1 VSDTPEP
8 DLERRFTLEEANA
21 MLPDLRRTLPALQSA
36 RQIVLRAGERIKGTA
51 PKDGGGS
58 EGREY
63 WDALALL
70 RKETER
76 LSSEGIILRDIDSGL
91 VDFPA
96 EREGRP
102 MFLCWRLDEPAIE
115 YWHPVDTG
123 FSGRRPLSGS

>member
-1 VSDTPEP
+1 MSDTPEP
-8 DLERRFTLEEANA
+8 DLERTFTVEEANA
-21 MLPDLRRTLPALQSA
+21 ALPDLRRTLPALQGA
-36 RQIVLRAGERIKGTA
+36 REVVLRAGERIKGAA
-51 PKDGGGS
+51 PKNGGGS

-76 LSSEGIILRDIDSGL
+76 LSVEGIVLRDIDSGL

-96 EREGRP
+96 ERDGRP
-102 MFLCWRLDEPAIE
+102 MFLCWKLGEPEVA

-123 FSGRRPLSGS
+123 FAGRRPL